1 MSAYAWIRANR
12 FRSAA
17 HAAGVLPL
25 AWMLLDFALLF
36 GDYAANRNLMLRS
49 GSVGLIML
57 VASFAC
63 SPMARILR
71 RPQLTQMRRALGL
84 YGFLFVCIHLL
95 VYLWLDNAFVLELV
109 LRDLDE
115 RRAMAIG
122 LAAFAALLPLALTS
136 TAAWQRRLGRR
147 WRLLHKLIYVALPL
161 SVWHYLW
168 LDRDFVTVPLVFGAV
183 VLMLIALRLF
193 KRAQPAARATPQAP
207 MR

>member
-1 MSAYAWIRANR
+1 MSANAWIRLSGLRA
-12 FRSAA
+12 AA

-25 AWMLLDFALLF
+25 AWMLLDFALHF
-36 GDYAANRNLMLRS
+36 GDYAANRNLMLRA
-49 GSVGLIML
+49 GSVGLILL

-63 SPMARILR
+63 SPLARVLR
-71 RPQLTQMRRALGL
+71 QPQLTRIRRALGL

-95 VYLWLDNAFVLELV
+95 AYLWLDNDFVLELV

-122 LAAFAALLPLALTS
+122 MAAFAALLPLALTS
-136 TAAWQRRLGRR
+136 TAACQRRLGRR
-147 WRLLHKLIYVALPL
+147 WRLLHKLIFVALPL

-168 LDRDFVTVPLVFGAV
+168 LDRDFVTVPLAFGAV

-193 KRAQPAARATPQAP
+193 KRTQPAARATPQAP